1 MCEPFLGKQ
10 KPSTAI
16 HLHLIHVDSIHNL
29 TACLKE
35 TFSGNVLGLSPTQQR
50 QLSKTKLLS
59 TISYCEPK
67 MPAKIYEGLIFLAV
81 NEGKTTLWCNEVC
94 NNKVHMAPLEY
105 NNLEMVIALM
115 Q

>member
-1 MCEPFLGKQ
+1 
-10 KPSTAI
+10 
-16 HLHLIHVDSIHNL
+16 
-29 TACLKE
+29 
-35 TFSGNVLGLSPTQQR
+35 
-50 QLSKTKLLS
+50 
-59 TISYCEPK
+59 